1 MAVKPLQNPLANS
14 IHEKDARGKV
24 QLLTKSAQ
32 GLRKGSK
39 TGHRRLW
46 GVEVKNSVIPKRAGK
61 TNRENEVTA
70 PPRFTRRNSVLV

>member
-1 MAVKPLQNPLANS
+1 MAVKPRQNPLANS
-14 IHEKDARGKV
+14 IHEKDARGQV

-46 GVEVKNSVIPKRAGK
+46 GVEVKKQCNPEES
-61 TNRENEVTA
+61 RENEQGE
-70 PPRFTRRNSVLV
+70 

>member
-46 GVEVKNSVIPKRAGK
+46 GVEVKKQCNPKES
-61 TNRENEVTA
+61 RENEQGE
-70 PPRFTRRNSVLV
+70 